1 VAKHFFWFLTNSVD
15 FIVYK
20 QGGTENKDNDLQEV
34 RLDDKV
40 SNSDIVRLPVSA
52 DRPADI
58 VKILK
63 ILKIQLEEL
72 TAISTKIRR
81 DSCKVKRILLSTIQ
95 VKRHSLLQL

>member
-1 VAKHFFWFLTNSVD
+1 MAKHFFWFLTNSVD

-63 ILKIQLEEL
+63 IQLEEL